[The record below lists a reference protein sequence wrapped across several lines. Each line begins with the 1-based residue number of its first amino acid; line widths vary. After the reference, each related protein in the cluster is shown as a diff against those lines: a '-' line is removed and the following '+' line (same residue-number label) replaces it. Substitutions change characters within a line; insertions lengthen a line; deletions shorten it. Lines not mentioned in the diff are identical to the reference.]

1 MSQFQAIRDPLIN
14 LSIQI
19 NDGQAVFSYSKD
31 GEPCHGNVEVYKAE
45 AIRYQLIDTP
55 DLVQFVGVGFLNPFN
70 GNINSVLIEEGGR
83 VVTINDLHKTAG
95 IIKFQLILKYADH
108 SVWLISPDPQII
120 DRED

>member
-1 MSQFQAIRDPLIN
+1 MSQFQATRDPLIN
-14 LSIQI
+14 LSIKI
-19 NDGQAVFSYSKD
+19 NDGQAVFNYSKN
-31 GEPCHGNVEVYKAE
+31 GEPCDGNVEVNKPE

-83 VVTINDLHKTAG
+83 VITINDLHKTSG
-95 IIKFQLILKYADH
+95 IIKFQFILKYAVH

-120 DRED
+120 DRQD